1 MPHTFNPSRDRPK
14 ANADGLISRPFR
26 RESFA
31 EGSCRRL
38 LSGVMILGAIVSI
51 PREVHAQPPVTGPTT
66 KVDEVASIRS
76 RLQRMR
82 PMSPAPNASLAIRL
96 GDGETRPQTQPS
108 LTTIVLGGLAE
119 SMEDE
124 IPPSPLGLG
133 RFETELSPQPL
144 PPLTQ
149 QPPAALPPAQALPP
163 PTKINANP
171 SPSQRE
177 SEIGD
182 GSANKPG
189 SGQPTRFNEFIGG
202 ISESDGAIELIV
214 GQGKTVTLKKE
225 ISTEESVGVI
235 AVGDPSIVDFEVLP
249 NPRFLRLLGKRVG
262 VTDLSIVTAEDEV
275 LTVMV
280 RVLYD
285 LELIQAQLRHLF
297 PDTQIRITQ
306 MREHLVVEGQ
316 VRTIA
321 QAAQVQQ
328 LLESWLESQQ
338 PQSGSS
344 ARGAGGL
351 GQGRGD
357 GANQLPTEMTDSDR
371 EAEAARSPSDAP
383 EVRILAGLDSGARG
397 DGRGRAMESRIVNL
411 LRVPGTQQVL
421 LQVRV
426 AELNRTGLR
435 EIGAD
440 WLFASDS
447 GNVVGTSIAGSLVEA
462 TATAGG
468 GNLTG
473 QATSTLGP
481 NATAFGIFPTADLEI
496 MLRALRRNSLLSV
509 LAEPN
514 LVAMSGHEA
523 SFLAGGQFPVPI
535 QTGIGGTPS
544 VQFKDYGVQLHF
556 LPTIVDEDTVRLLV
570 APEVSTID
578 FSTGTVLVT
587 GGNAVPGINTRR
599 VETTVEMR
607 QGETLALA
615 GLLTVAI
622 DAQTSRIPG
631 LGDLPYIGPLFSNTT
646 HQRLEKELLVLVT
659 PYLVSPVA
667 EGEDLPLPGQCIADP
682 NDKEFYFLNRIEGR
696 TGRPF
701 HSPTSWDN
709 PLGLVEKMELDSKC
723 VQGPVGFSD

>member
-14 ANADGLISRPFR
+14 AIADGLISRPWR
-26 RESFA
+26 REAFA
-31 EGSCRRL
+31 SGVGRRL
-38 LSGVMILGAIVSI
+38 LSGVMMLGVTYWI
-51 PREVHAQPPVTGPTT
+51 PREINAQPPVASPTT
-66 KVDEVASIRS
+66 KVDEVESIRGL
-76 RLQRMR
+76 LQRMR
-82 PMSPAPNASLAIRL
+82 PMSPPSDASLAIRL
-96 GDGETRPQTQPS
+96 GEGEARPESKLSPTS
-108 LTTIVLGGLAE
+108 IALGGLVE
-119 SMEDE
+119 SFEE
-124 IPPSPLGLG
+124 VIEPNPLGLA
-133 RFETELSPQPL
+133 RFETTLPPQVPSPPAPQPPVAL
-144 PPLTQ
+144 QPTQ
-149 QPPAALPPAQALPP
+149 APASSA
-163 PTKINANP
+163 KIV
-171 SPSQRE
+171 SDQSQPSQRDPE
-177 SEIGD
+177 KGE
-182 GSANKPG
+182 GSANKSG
-189 SGQPTRFNEFIGG
+189 SGQPNRFNEFIGG
-202 ISESDGAIELIV
+202 ISSSDGAIELVV

-225 ISTEESVGVI
+225 ISTEEAVGVI

-285 LELIQAQLRHLF
+285 LDLIQAQLRHLF
-297 PDTQIRITQ
+297 PDCQIRITQ

-321 QAAQVQQ
+321 QAAHVQQ
-328 LLESWLESQQ
+328 LLETWLQSQQ
-338 PQSGSS
+338 PQTGSS
-344 ARGAGGL
+344 ARGMGGL
-351 GQGRGD
+351 GQGRGE
-357 GANQLPTEMTDSDR
+357 GANQLPTEMTESDR
-371 EAEAARSPSDAP
+371 EAEAGRSPSDAP
-383 EVRILAGLDSGARG
+383 EVRVLAGLDSGARG
-397 DGRGRAMESRIVNL
+397 DGRGRATESQIVNL

-447 GNVVGTSIAGSLVEA
+447 GNIIGTNIAGSLVEA
-462 TATAGG
+462 SATAGG
-468 GNLTG
+468 GGLTG
-473 QATSTLGP
+473 EATSTLGP
-481 NATAFGIFPTADLEI
+481 NATAFGIFPTADLEM
-496 MLRALRRNSLLSV
+496 MLRALRRNALVSI

-514 LVAMSGHEA
+514 LVAMSGHQA
-523 SFLAGGQFPVPI
+523 SFLAGGQFPVPVAS
-535 QTGIGGTPS
+535 GLGTPGI
-544 VQFKDYGVQLHF
+544 QFKDYGVQLHF
-556 LPTIVDEDTVRLLV
+556 LPTILDEETVRLLV

-578 FSTGTVLVT
+578 FSTGQIVVP
-587 GGNAVPGINTRR
+587 GSIPVPGINTRR

-615 GLLTVAI
+615 GLLTVTI
-622 DAQTSRIPG
+622 DAQTTRIPG

-723 VQGPVGFSD
+723 IRGPVGFSE

>member
-1 MPHTFNPSRDRPK
+1 MHHTFNPRRDRPK
-14 ANADGLISRPFR
+14 ANAYGLTSRPWR
-26 RESFA
+26 REAFA
-31 EGSCRRL
+31 SGVGRRL
-38 LSGVMILGAIVSI
+38 LSGVMMLGVIYWI
-51 PREVHAQPPVTGPTT
+51 PREIKAQPPVASPTT
-66 KVDEVASIRS
+66 KVDEVESIRGL
-76 RLQRMR
+76 LQRMR
-82 PMSPAPNASLAIRL
+82 PMSPPSDASLPIRI
-96 GDGETRPQTQPS
+96 GEGEARPESKLSPTS
-108 LTTIVLGGLAE
+108 IALGGLAE
-119 SMEDE
+119 SFEGE
-124 IPPSPLGLG
+124 TEPNPLGLV
-133 RFETELSPQPL
+133 RFDTQIPPQA
-144 PPLTQ
+144 PPPPAP
-149 QPPAALPPAQALPP
+149 QPPAALPPTQDPASS
-163 PTKINANP
+163 TKIIVDTP
-171 SPSQRE
+171 SPAQRDPE
-177 SEIGD
+177 KGD
-182 GSANKPG
+182 DTSNKRGS
-189 SGQPTRFNEFIGG
+189 QPTRFNEFIGG
-202 ISESDGAIELIV
+202 ISSSDGGIELVV

-225 ISTEESVGVI
+225 ISTEEAVGVI

-262 VTDLSIVTAEDEV
+262 ATDLSIVTAEDEV
-275 LTVMV
+275 LTVMI

-285 LELIQAQLRHLF
+285 LELIQAQLRHLV
-297 PDTQIRITQ
+297 PDCQIRITQ

-321 QAAQVQQ
+321 QASQVQQ
-328 LLESWLESQQ
+328 LLESWLQSQQ

-344 ARGAGGL
+344 ARGMGGL

-357 GANQLPTEMTDSDR
+357 GANQLPTEMTETDR
-371 EAEAARSPSDAP
+371 EAEAGRSPSDAA
-383 EVRILAGLDSGARG
+383 EVRVLAGLDSGSRG
-397 DGRGRAMESRIVNL
+397 DGRGKAMESRIVNL

-447 GNVVGTSIAGSLVEA
+447 GNIIGTNIAGSLVEA
-462 TATAGG
+462 SATAGG
-468 GNLTG
+468 GSLTG
-473 QATSTLGP
+473 EATSTLGP

-514 LVAMSGHEA
+514 LVAMSGHQA

-667 EGEDLPLPGQCIADP
+667 EGEDVPLPGQCIADP

-723 VQGPVGFSD
+723 IQGPVGFSE